1 MIESW
6 LIDSLITA
14 KPALIAWVLA
24 SGVALWKTGFK
35 RSYKWILF
43 ALGLIMLYSVL
54 QGSNTPKR
62 DITPN
67 QANQQHQYQ
76 MESEQKGEVEINDI
90 ERDTSLTEKERDERL
105 DKLLSY

>member
-24 SGVALWKTGFK
+24 SGVALWKAGLK
-35 RSYKWILF
+35 RSCKWIF
-43 ALGLIMLYSVL
+43 IALGLIMLYSAL

-62 DITPN
+62 DITPSK
-67 QANQQHQYQ
+67 ANQQYRYQ

-90 ERDTSLTEKERDERL
+90 ERDTSLTGKERDERM
-105 DKLLSY
+105 DKLLNY

>member
-24 SGVALWKTGFK
+24 SGVALWRVGFK
-35 RSYKWILF
+35 QAYKWILLAF
-43 ALGLIMLYSVL
+43 GLIMLYSVL

-62 DITPN
+62 DIAPN
-67 QANQQHQYQ
+67 QTSQQYQYQ
-76 MESEQKGEVEINDI
+76 MESDQRGEIEIKDI
-90 ERDTSLTEKERDERL
+90 ERDAGLTSKERDERM
-105 DKLLSY
+105 DKLLNY